1 MTLHSNLKVDVLGNT
16 ILVAIRGTC
25 LRAKYRRQEAPWL
38 ATEEFG
44 PDDPEAGVTQSEFRN
59 LAWTVANDTAR
70 NLGWISEDLHI
81 SAHHESQHGQP
92 ILSRQ
97 ADTMRFSRIR

>member
-1 MTLHSNLKVDVLGNT
+1 MTHHSNIKVDVLGDT

-70 NLGWISEDLHI
+70 NLGWIRENLHS

-97 ADTMRFSRIR
+97 ADTTRFSSIR